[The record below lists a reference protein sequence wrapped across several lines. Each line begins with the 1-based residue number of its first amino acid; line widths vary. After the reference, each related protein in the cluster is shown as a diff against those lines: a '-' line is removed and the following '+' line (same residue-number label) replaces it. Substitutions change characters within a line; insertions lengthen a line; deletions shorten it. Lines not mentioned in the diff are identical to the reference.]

1 MNSIITN
8 HTKKAPIALF
18 VYNRPAHTRQTVESL
33 QKNAL
38 SKDSDLIV
46 FSDAPK
52 SDVQAEA
59 VNEVRQYIRQIDGFK
74 SVTIVE
80 RETNFGLAR
89 SIIEGVTRLCE
100 EYGRVIVLEDDL
112 ITSPH
117 FLRFMN
123 DALDMYEHE
132 ERVMH
137 ISGATYP
144 IESMEEDTFFLRI
157 PLCWGWATW
166 NRAWQ
171 HFRKSNDVMSKFDR
185 RMRKAFTFNDTYNTW
200 QQLEQNK
207 NGVISSWF
215 VYWYA
220 TLFLRNGLALFP
232 GKSLVRNIG
241 MDGTGV
247 HCLASNNYDM
257 ELSATAIRVFPIS
270 LIESE
275 KAVIRHENYFRRIYI
290 TVPLIHIRLIR
301 KIGRV
306 IRKVVRAIQVGGN

>member
-1 MNSIITN
+1 MSN

-18 VYNRPAHTRQTVESL
+18 VYNRPAHTRQTVEAL

-52 SDVQAEA
+52 SAVQAEA

-74 SVTIVE
+74 SVKIVE

-123 DALDMYEHE
+123 DALDMYEDE
-132 ERVMH
+132 DRVMQ
-137 ISGATYP
+137 ISGFTYP
-144 IESMEEDTFFLRI
+144 IERMEEETFFLRL

-166 NRAWQ
+166 DRAWV
-171 HFRKSNDVMSKFDR
+171 HFRKSDDVMLKFDR
-185 RMRKAFTFNDTYNTW
+185 KMRRAFSFNNTYHFW
-200 QQLEQNK
+200 SQLESNK
-207 NGVISSWF
+207 KGILNTWF

-220 TLFLRNGLALFP
+220 ALFLKGGLTLYP
-232 GKSLVRNIG
+232 GKSLVNNIG
-241 MDGTGV
+241 MDGSGV
-247 HCLASNNYDM
+247 HRMATNNYDV
-257 ELSATAIRVFPIS
+257 ELAATAVQVAPIS
-270 LIESE
+270 CKESE
-275 KAVIRHENYFRRIYI
+275 EAVKLHERFFKKDYQPIPSIQIRAFRKARRII
-290 TVPLIHIRLIR
+290 GKLIR
-301 KIGRV
+301 I
-306 IRKVVRAIQVGGN
+306 IRNGGAEGK